1 MAEPILIAD
10 RLCVEYKVLAQRHGQ
25 PGLQRMLA
33 QVMGRRRT
41 VQAVKDVSFVIER
54 GESVGL
60 IGSNGSGKSS
70 LIRVLSGLQ
79 RPTSGAVYS
88 TSTPGMLAVS
98 GVLMSNLSG
107 ARNIRLGL
115 LAKGFS
121 PDEVAEL
128 YADVVEQAGIKEALH
143 NPVRTYSSGM
153 KARLKFAV
161 AVAKTPEILLVD
173 EALATGDSQFRAT
186 AQERL
191 KQIRETAG
199 AVLVVNHNAKTIAN
213 TTQRCIWLERGVI
226 RLDGPTAEVL
236 PLYEEYL
243 ASRKK

>member
-10 RLCVEYKVLAQRHGQ
+10 HISVEYKVLSQRHGQ

-41 VQAVKDVSFVIER
+41 IQAVKDVSFVINR

-79 RPTSGAVYS
+79 KPTSGAVYA

-107 ARNIRLGL
+107 ARIVGAQRPRACGRIRPERR
-115 LAKGFS
+115 A
-121 PDEVAEL
+121 
-128 YADVVEQAGIKEALH
+128 
-143 NPVRTYSSGM
+143 SGM
-153 KARLKFAV
+153 PGSRMVARS
-161 AVAKTPEILLVD
+161 
-173 EALATGDSQFRAT
+173 TG
-186 AQERL
+186 
-191 KQIRETAG
+191 
-199 AVLVVNHNAKTIAN
+199 
-213 TTQRCIWLERGVI
+213 W
-226 RLDGPTAEVL
+226 
-236 PLYEEYL
+236 
-243 ASRKK
+243 

>member
-10 RLCVEYKVLAQRHGQ
+10 HISVEYKVLSQRHGQ

-41 VQAVKDVSFVIER
+41 IQAVKDVSFVINR

-79 RPTSGAVYS
+79 KPTSGAVYA

-128 YADVVEQAGIKEALH
+128 YPSVVEHAGIRDALH
-143 NPVRTYSSGM
+143 NPVKTYSSGM

-173 EALATGDSQFRAT
+173 EALATGDSQFRAK
-186 AQERL
+186 AQDRL
-191 KQIRETAG
+191 KEIRDTAG

-226 RLDGPTAEVL
+226 RKDGPTAEVL
-236 PLYEEYL
+236 PQYEEYL
-243 ASRKK
+243 EKRKK